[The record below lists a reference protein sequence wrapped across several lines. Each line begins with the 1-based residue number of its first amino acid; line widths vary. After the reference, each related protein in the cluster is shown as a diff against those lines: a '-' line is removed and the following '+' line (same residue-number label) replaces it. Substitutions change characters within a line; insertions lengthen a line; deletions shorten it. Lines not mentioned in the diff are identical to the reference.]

1 MESNT
6 TDIESQT
13 SKEGSITDGPSQSDD
28 TKLEISTFSAMD
40 EEKFIFSLRA
50 VKKKKDVFFVRKKYI
65 KHGYRAHQ
73 CLTVGK
79 CSQSLFM
86 MHNETFNVWTHLVGG
101 IYYLYQLLLLITGY
115 GPYRELSMT

>member
-1 MESNT
+1 MELIT
-6 TDIESQT
+6 TDIESQP
-13 SKEGSITDGPSQSDD
+13 SKEGSRSDGPSQSDD
-28 TKLEISTFSAMD
+28 TKLEITTFSTRD
-40 EEKFIFSLRA
+40 EQKFIFSLRA

-86 MHNETFNVWTHLVGG
+86 MHNETFNVWTHLAGG
-101 IYYLYQLLLLITGY
+101 IYYLYHFLLLTTG
-115 GPYRELSMT
+115 